1 MTPASE
7 GADQAPKPQLDIP
20 AVAPLLRRACD
31 ALAAD
36 AITVAV
42 RQKDTEQLLVC
53 VRDGTVREATGSLS
67 LGLVSDGPT
76 KLAGGAGLLQ
86 AVECSS
92 LLGFTPSGYLGAPFQ
107 PRRRDLRGGVA
118 AWSKGERHWDAEDG
132 TLLRQVAD
140 ACARE
145 VEEARMRFPSA
156 RGEL

>member
-1 MTPASE
+1 MRTDDAFGDPSPLPHL
-7 GADQAPKPQLDIP
+7 QVP

-31 ALAAD
+31 VLAAD

-42 RQKDTEQLLVC
+42 RQKDVEQLLVC
-53 VRDGTVREATGSLS
+53 VPDGTVREASGSLS

-107 PRRRDLRGGVA
+107 RARQKLRGGVA
-118 AWSKGERHWDAEDG
+118 AWSKGERVWGAEEG
-132 TLLRQVAD
+132 RLLREVAA

-145 VEEARMRFPSA
+145 VEESRPRPPA
-156 RGEL
+156 G